1 MSKPFSGYE
10 RILAATDFSEWGD
23 KALQRAV
30 WLAQISQSPLVV
42 AHVVADLRKAV
53 HQTSYHSRLE
63 FLEGHEEHFQRE
75 LRLGS
80 DAKLKRAIASLGAT
94 GIEIRYETLLGE
106 PHVELIHSVQQE
118 KYDLV
123 VVGTRGHSA
132 IQKLILGSTAKRLVR
147 KCPTSVW
154 VAKQQPKPPACI
166 VAAVD
171 MSQVSRRAFREAVWV
186 AQRSGASLH
195 VLHAVEATGIPAELL
210 DTELAGRASHSLR
223 QTIEAEVKQ
232 AFEKFV
238 EETSHDGITLESHLR
253 WGSPAHETLALAD
266 RLKADLIVM
275 GTVGRTGVQGL
286 LLGNTAESVLV
297 HSNCDV
303 LTVKPADFVSP
314 IQPASWELHP
324 GPEKHAT

>member
-1 MSKPFSGYE
+1 MSKPFLGYK

-23 KALQRAV
+23 CALRRAV
-30 WLAQISQSPLVV
+30 WIAQISHSPLVA

-53 HQTSYHSRLE
+53 HQTSRIE
-63 FLEGHEEHFQRE
+63 FLEGHEERFQRE
-75 LRLGS
+75 LRSGS
-80 DAKLKRAIASLGAT
+80 DAKLKRAIAGLGTT
-94 GIEIRYETLLGE
+94 GVEIRYETLLGE
-106 PHVELIHSVQQE
+106 PYTELIHSVQQV

-132 IQKLILGSTAKRLVR
+132 IKRLVLGSTAKRLVR
-147 KCPTSVW
+147 KCPASVW
-154 VAKQQPKPPACI
+154 VAKHQQKPPTCI

-171 MSQVSRRAFREAVWV
+171 MSHVSRRAFREAVWV
-186 AQRSGASLH
+186 AQRTGAGLH
-195 VLHAVEATGIPAELL
+195 VLHVIEGTGIPSDLL

-238 EETSHDGITLESHLR
+238 GEASHDCATQESHLC
-253 WGSPAHETLALAD
+253 WGSPANETLALAD
-266 RLKADLIVM
+266 RLHADLIVL

-286 LLGNTAESVLV
+286 LLGNTAENVLV

-314 IQPASWELHP
+314 IQPATWELHP
-324 GPEKHAT
+324 GPERRAT